1 MLLLVTID
9 DEDHLS
15 DVGFGGMTPTAPLKL
30 HNPAAQST
38 PLEHFRVLPEN
49 NHYRIEVQ
57 LGSSW
62 RLLYRF
68 DLMTQW
74 PIDFDMANWY
84 VACHPASK
92 FVNNLIAVRTDVDRR
107 HTLLNGLYTI
117 RYPDGRSDKQDI
129 TDPQTM
135 VRLLVDT
142 FHINLEG
149 LDQDLQA
156 TLTKRALL

>member
-1 MLLLVTID
+1 
-9 DEDHLS
+9 
-15 DVGFGGMTPTAPLKL
+15 
-30 HNPAAQST
+30 
-38 PLEHFRVLPEN
+38 
-49 NHYRIEVQ
+49 
-57 LGSSW
+57 
-62 RLLYRF
+62 
-68 DLMTQW
+68 MTQW

-129 TDPQTM
+129 TDPQAM
-135 VRLLVDT
+135 VQLLVDT